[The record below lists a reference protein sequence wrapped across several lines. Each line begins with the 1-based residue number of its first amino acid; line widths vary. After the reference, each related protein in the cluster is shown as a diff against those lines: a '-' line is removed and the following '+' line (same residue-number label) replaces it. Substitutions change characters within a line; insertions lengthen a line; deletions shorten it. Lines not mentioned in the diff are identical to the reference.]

1 VAEKNLEEK
10 ASVSVNNNDEV
21 NDDRW
26 LIAEALEGDKEAYGE
41 LVLKYQK
48 RLFRFVYMMVGKM
61 DTTEDVV
68 QETFV
73 KGYLALNTFHRQKP
87 FYPWI
92 ATIARNL
99 TLNLIKK
106 EEREKPAS
114 EYEDLIASVPDTA
127 HNPLDYLIDKESQ
140 KRFARAVMALPAQ
153 YRAVFVLRMF
163 EILSY
168 EEIARRLNISV
179 GTVDSRLYRA
189 REKLVEMLKDFL

>member
-1 VAEKNLEEK
+1 VTEKNLEEK

-21 NDDRW
+21 NDDRS
-26 LIAEALEGDKEAYGE
+26 LIAKALEGDKEAYGE

-68 QETFV
+68 QETLV
-73 KGYLALNTFHRQKP
+73 KGYLSLNTFDPEKP

-114 EYEDLIASVPDTA
+114 KYEDLIVSIPDTA
-127 HNPLDYLIDKESQ
+127 DNPLNHLIDKESQ
-140 KRFARAVMALPAQ
+140 KRFARAVMALPVQ
-153 YRAVFVLRMF
+153 YRAVFILRMF
-163 EILSY
+163 ENLSY
-168 EEIARRLNISV
+168 EQIARRLNISV